1 MSPVLVNGK
10 FLTQKMS
17 GVQRY
22 ASELIRHYAAI
33 NPDVTL
39 VAPAEGQLNSL
50 YNMPCN
56 IVATG
61 SKAGL
66 LWEQWQLPRFAAKQ
80 QQLLLNLCNVAPVM
94 YKNKITCI
102 HDIAFIR
109 YPQFFSKAF
118 YYYYKSM
125 MPLII
130 RSSKHII
137 TVSEFS
143 KAELMDYYK
152 LRDEQI
158 SVIPNAGFLT
168 VQSVAAPMVQAPYFL
183 FVGSVD
189 PRKNLLLL
197 LQAYSAAQLTQTQL
211 VIAGA
216 AYKSFNPELLQQL
229 EQFKANPMIHFA
241 GAVTNEELA
250 SLYQHAKAVIVPSLY
265 EGFGLPV
272 AEGLSAGCQVIASDI
287 PIFREVAGEHAF
299 YFKDKQTLTSLL
311 LLLDKQDKRLNE
323 SGRDYVLAR
332 YSWKQSAALLKK
344 TVEHI

>member
-1 MSPVLVNGK
+1 MNPVLVNGK

-22 ASELIRHYAAI
+22 ASELIRHYTAVD
-33 NPDVTL
+33 PTVTL
-39 VAPAEGQLNSL
+39 VAPAEGRLTDV
-50 YNMPCN
+50 YRMPGS
-56 IVATG
+56 IVTTG

-66 LWEQWQLPRFAAKQ
+66 LWEQWQLPQFARQ
-80 QQLLLNLCNVAPVM
+80 RGQLLLNLCNVAPVL

-118 YYYYKSM
+118 SYYYKSL
-125 MPLII
+125 MPLVI
-130 RSSKHII
+130 RSSRHII

-143 KAELMDYYK
+143 KSELMSYYR
-152 LRDEQI
+152 LRNEQV
-158 SVIPNAGFLT
+158 SVIPNAGF
-168 VQSVAAPMVQAPYFL
+168 QAAPAATAPLQDYPYFL

-197 LQAYSAAQLTQTQL
+197 LQAYKAAQLTQTHL
-211 VIAGA
+211 VVAGGG
-216 AYKSFNPELLQQL
+216 YKSFNPELLQQL
-229 EQFKANPMIHFA
+229 EQFKAHPMIHFA
-241 GAVTNEELA
+241 GAVSDDELA
-250 SLYQHAKAVIVPSLY
+250 SLYQHAKAVVVPSLY

-299 YFKDKQTLTSLL
+299 YFKDKETLTSLL
-311 LLLDKQDKRLNE
+311 MLLDRQDKRLNE
-323 SGRDYVLAR
+323 SGRDWILSR
-332 YSWKQSAALLKK
+332 YSWKQSADLLKK
-344 TVEHI
+344 AVEHI